1 MDLNG
6 RRSPVRI
13 LKAFAWLRWRVVMN
27 SLERSGARDTV
38 ERLSLAIDQLAPIMA
53 AVLMVPSAIALA
65 GAGAYGGWALAT
77 GNPRPL
83 PFEALRFLMLAACVM
98 TIVGPLLL
106 PAAERTNAVRL
117 LLLPI
122 SRRLL
127 YAAQA
132 ATTLADPW
140 VLLVVPVV
148 VAVPAGLLAGGAPV
162 SALIAAAAGVL
173 LLAAL
178 LGLSSVATSL
188 IHLLVRDRRRG
199 ELLALVFVLML
210 PLVAMLPG
218 ALAMPERQPRSD
230 ARGASDAGRSRR
242 LHAVIATLERRV
254 LPLVPSEL
262 FARAT
267 RSAAEGRTGAAAR
280 HVAALAVMGAALHAA
295 GLFGFGLLLDSPG
308 LTRTRRRE
316 AKRKTRV
323 WRIPGVSRGT
333 SAVAI
338 AQIRLALRTP
348 RGRSILLS
356 PLMVFAMFT
365 IMMWSG
371 ATAELGIVS
380 IGSGI
385 ALAVFGSWVSLLAV
399 LPIAMN
405 QFAVDGAGLTL
416 ELLSPLDD
424 GELLRG
430 KMIGNGLIAAFPA
443 LVCVAMAAA
452 IFPSGSAAL
461 WLTVPPAIVASYLLV
476 APAAAAL
483 SALFPKPVDLNSIG
497 NGSNAH
503 GAAGFLGFIAFS
515 AAGALS
521 LLLALLAGR
530 VFGWTAMPL
539 AMLAWCGFCALLA
552 SLLFVPARAIFVRR
566 RENLA
571 LIR

>member
-1 MDLNG
+1 M
-6 RRSPVRI
+6 RI

-83 PFEALRFLMLAACVM
+83 PFEALRFLLLAACVM
-98 TIVGPLLL
+98 TIVGPLVL
-106 PAAERTNAVRL
+106 PSAERTNAVRL

-127 YAAQA
+127 YVAQGS
-132 ATTLADPW
+132 TTLADPW

-148 VAVPAGLLAGGAPV
+148 AAVPLGLLAGGAAG
-162 SALIAAAAGVL
+162 SAVMAAGAGL
-173 LLAAL
+173 LLL
-178 LGLSSVATSL
+178 VVLIGLSSVATSL
-188 IHLLVRDRRRG
+188 FHLLVRDRRRG
-199 ELLALVFVLML
+199 ELLALVFVLVI

-218 ALAMPERQPRSD
+218 ALSMPERPPRSD
-230 ARGASDAGRSRR
+230 GGTAREGGRARP
-242 LHAVIATLERRV
+242 LHEIIATLERRV
-254 LPLVPSEL
+254 LPLVPSEI

-267 RSAAEGRTGAAAR
+267 RSAAAGRTGEAAR
-280 HVAALAVMGAALHAA
+280 HLAVLGVMAAALHAA
-295 GLFGFGLLLDSPG
+295 GLFAFGRLLDSPG
-308 LTRTRRRE
+308 VTRSRRRE
-316 AKRKTRV
+316 ATRKMRV
-323 WRIPGVSRGT
+323 WSIPGVSPGT
-333 SAVAI
+333 SAVAV

-380 IGSGI
+380 LGSGI

-405 QFAVDGAGLTL
+405 QFAIDGAGLTL

-424 GELLRG
+424 RELLRG
-430 KMIGNGLIAAFPA
+430 KMIGNGLIAGIPA
-443 LVCVAMAAA
+443 LVCVAIAAA
-452 IFPSGSAAL
+452 IFPSGTPAL
-461 WLTVPPAIVASYLLV
+461 WLSVPPAIVASYLLV
-476 APAAAAL
+476 APMAAML
-483 SALFPKPVDLNSIG
+483 SALFPKPVNLNSIG

-503 GAAGFLGFIAFS
+503 GAAGFLGFVAFS
-515 AAGALS
+515 AAGAVS
-521 LLLALLAGR
+521 LLIALLSGR
-530 VFGWTAMPL
+530 TLGWTAMPL
-539 AMLAWCGFCALLA
+539 VMLVWCGVCGLLA
-552 SLLFVPARAIFVRR
+552 SLLFVPARAIFARR